1 MKHISKPCYITCA
14 AFEDQFVPASLYE
27 FEIFRFV
34 TIFPVLDKK
43 YDMKKTVYVDL
54 DNTLADYLG
63 MCDEMHIGPAEA
75 KHTVGFFRKLRP
87 MPGAVEAYEKLNE
100 HFNVYILSTGPW
112 SNPHSLCEKVEWVKE
127 HLPSAY
133 KNIIFSHHKDL
144 NRGDYLIDD
153 SEKNGA
159 KEFAGIHIKIHSP
172 EFPDWN
178 SVIQFI
184 FDKENI

>member
-1 MKHISKPCYITCA
+1 MA
-14 AFEDQFVPASLYE
+14 AIEN
-27 FEIFRFV
+27 
-34 TIFPVLDKK
+34 
-43 YDMKKTVYVDL
+43 MKKTVYVDL

-63 MCDEMHIGPAEA
+63 MCDQMHISPAEA
-75 KHTVGFFRKLRP
+75 KHTIGFFRKLKP
-87 MPGAVEAYEKLNE
+87 MPGAVEAYEKLNK

-159 KEFAGIHIKIHSP
+159 KEFVGTHVKIHSP
-172 EFPDWN
+172 EFPDW
-178 SVIQFI
+178 SRVIRFV
-184 FDKENI
+184 FEKENI

>member
-1 MKHISKPCYITCA
+1 
-14 AFEDQFVPASLYE
+14 
-27 FEIFRFV
+27 
-34 TIFPVLDKK
+34 
-43 YDMKKTVYVDL
+43 
-54 DNTLADYLG
+54 
-63 MCDEMHIGPAEA
+63 
-75 KHTVGFFRKLRP
+75 

-133 KNIIFSHHKDL
+133 KNIIFSHRKDL
-144 NRGDYLIDD
+144 NRGEYLIDD
-153 SEKNGA
+153 SERNGA

-178 SVIQFI
+178 SVLQYI
-184 FDKENI
+184 FSKENISK

>member
-1 MKHISKPCYITCA
+1 MAVMENS
-14 AFEDQFVPASLYE
+14 
-27 FEIFRFV
+27 
-34 TIFPVLDKK
+34 
-43 YDMKKTVYVDL
+43 KKTVYIDL

-63 MCDEMHIGPAEA
+63 MCDQMHISPAEA
-75 KHTVGFFRKLRP
+75 KHTIGFFKKLRP

-144 NRGDYLIDD
+144 CRGDYLIDD
-153 SEKNGA
+153 FE
-159 KEFAGIHIKIHSP
+159 
-172 EFPDWN
+172 
-178 SVIQFI
+178 
-184 FDKENI
+184 KENI

>member
-1 MKHISKPCYITCA
+1 MIRKESIS
-14 AFEDQFVPASLYE
+14 
-27 FEIFRFV
+27 
-34 TIFPVLDKK
+34 DKK
-43 YDMKKTVYVDL
+43 NMKKTIYIDL

-63 MCDEMHIGPAEA
+63 MCDEMHISPAEA

-153 SEKNGA
+153 RGKNGTSEFKGEWIHFGSEK
-159 KEFAGIHIKIHSP
+159 
-172 EFPDWN
+172 FPDWE
-178 SVIQFI
+178 SVL
-184 FDKENI
+184 KYLLM